1 MRRRDWLLGAG
12 AALLAGRTACA
23 QDTFPNR
30 PITITN
36 GYGPGGSTDIAARL
50 MIEQMSPNLAANAR
64 LIVENRAGASG
75 TIASAWMTRQPPDG
89 YSLLISELSS
99 FAIWPSM
106 HEGGTSY
113 RPLLDFTWISTICTA
128 PMVLLVKPDFPAR
141 KASEVFDVLRS
152 SRSAELDY
160 SSSGAG
166 SIPHIAA
173 EMLKH
178 ALGMESRSQH
188 IPYRGG
194 AAAVLSIA
202 KGETA
207 WGVASLG
214 SAAGQMQGNL
224 VRPLAITSAERFPS
238 FPDIPT
244 FAELG
249 LQNMELNIFYLL
261 HGPAS
266 LPDDITTRLHR
277 ASVASLMHPQTRDRF
292 VAAGMQA
299 WDGQNTPLSTRGI
312 VETEIERFKSIGE
325 RTGIKITGG

>member
-64 LIVENRAGASG
+64 LIVGEPRR
-75 TIASAWMTRQPPDG
+75 RQRHHRKRLDDAAAPDG
-89 YSLLISELSS
+89 YSLLISESSS

-173 EMLKH
+173 EMLEH

-207 WGVASLG
+207 WGVALLG